1 MVEVAARWAQDEGAK
16 VTMFGNGALAR
27 AAFGLLLVLS
37 TAGVTTTLLPTAPA
51 AAAGVAP
58 ISLGAAQLY
67 SVHGGTGVTNAGAS
81 TISGDVG
88 VSPGAAATLTGF
100 PPGLIYGSTHA
111 NDADAAAAAVAIR
124 AAYDDAASRT
134 PTRTFTG
141 DQNAQTFGPG
151 VHHTVAAF
159 ALTGT
164 MTLDGQGDPNAI
176 FIFKVDAAL
185 NTAAA
190 SVMQLTNGAQAKNVF
205 WQVVG
210 AVGMGASCTFVGTVM
225 SAAAVTVGA
234 SSVLSGSVFG
244 RGLVTLGTVTITT
257 PAALT
262 ISVPTTPTDLG
273 SFPNKMNGS
282 VVSGA
287 LGAVQVID
295 QRGSAAGGG
304 WVVTVTCTAFSNSG
318 GQLIPASAVR
328 YAVGSI
334 GQTGTATFTPND
346 PNNLTA
352 VVPALTASAI
362 TGNNTA
368 TWNPRLI
375 LAIPGGATLGTYTAT
390 VTHSVV

>member
-1 MVEVAARWAQDEGAK
+1 MLG
-16 VTMFGNGALAR
+16 TGALAR
-27 AAFGLLLVLS
+27 AAFGLAFVLGA
-37 TAGVTTTLLPTAPA
+37 AGVTTLVLPVAPA
-51 AAAGVAP
+51 AAAATAP
-58 ISLGAAQLY
+58 VSLGAAQLY
-67 SVHGGTGVTNAGAS
+67 SVHGGSGVTNTGAT

-100 PPGLIYGSTHA
+100 PPGVIYGATHA
-111 NDADAAAAAVAIR
+111 NDAAAATAATAIR

-134 PTRTFTG
+134 PTDTFTG
-141 DQNAQTFGPG
+141 DQNAQTFAPG

-164 MTLDGQGDPNAI
+164 MTLDGQGDPDAV
-176 FIFKVDAAL
+176 FIFQVDAAL

-190 SVMQLTNGAQAKNVF
+190 SVMRLANGAQAKNVF

-244 RGLVTLGTVTITT
+244 RGLVTLGVATITT

-262 ISVPTTPTDLG
+262 ISLPTTPADLG
-273 SFPNKMNGS
+273 SHPNRMNGS
-282 VVSGA
+282 VVSGP

-295 QRGSAAGGG
+295 ERGSAAGAG
-304 WVVTVTCTAFSNSG
+304 WVVTVTCTAFSTSG
-318 GQLIPASAVR
+318 GQLIPASAVG

-334 GQTGTATFTPND
+334 GQTGTATFTANN

-352 VVPALTASAI
+352 VVPALTATAI

-368 TWNPRLI
+368 TWNPTLT

-390 VTHSVV
+390 VTHSVL